1 VTHKDLYLPPPISN
15 RLSCVGGNF
24 WEPTGES
31 LCVCVWLCVCVCAVC
46 VCVCRQLLFST
57 FVGCLVRFGESPAG
71 ACSWKMASQLVQL
84 GHFESYL
91 LVATVMLPFKQELLW
106 TILCQL
112 LCTKGNYLLRYLKKL
127 VDKVFH
133 EMKSDIHT
141 LQNIATRSTHCG
153 WKLQGIKMWW
163 PRTKTAV

>member
-1 VTHKDLYLPPPISN
+1 MKLIIVTHSFSDPQGPLPPS
-15 RLSCVGGNF
+15 SHF
-24 WEPTGES
+24 QPTVP
-31 LCVCVWLCVCVCAVC
+31 CVC

-57 FVGCLVRFGESPAG
+57 FVGCLVCFGESPAG